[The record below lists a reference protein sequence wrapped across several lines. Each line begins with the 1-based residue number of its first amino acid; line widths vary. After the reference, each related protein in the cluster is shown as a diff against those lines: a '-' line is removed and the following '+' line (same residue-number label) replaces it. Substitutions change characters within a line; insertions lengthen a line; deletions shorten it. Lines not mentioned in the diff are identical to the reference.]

1 MQRLEH
7 RKHSENVISACVLKR
22 FEQGCSTAL
31 LRARLLDHHIPAA
44 GAEISEIPFY
54 LKFFFFFFFLPAP
67 STGGILVP
75 RPGIEPTPSA
85 VEMQTRNHWTT
96 RVSTRDSFFNGRFL
110 SSQYKEELLTTA
122 CEKWMEMNLV
132 PLVGTQIHLRKIP
145 KELLHK
151 VLKSPR
157 SELALRKESLG

>member
-1 MQRLEH
+1 
-7 RKHSENVISACVLKR
+7 
-22 FEQGCSTAL
+22 
-31 LRARLLDHHIPAA
+31 
-44 GAEISEIPFY
+44 
-54 LKFFFFFFFLPAP
+54 
-67 STGGILVP
+67 
-75 RPGIEPTPSA
+75 
-85 VEMQTRNHWTT
+85 MQTRNHWTT

-145 KELLHK
+145 KELLYK